1 MSDKSDAG
9 VAQLAKI
16 QAARILATSAT
27 RLPDLLAA
35 AWPPEQ
41 WCDVTVL
48 VAVSGGADSTALA
61 RGLSQH
67 SVAGEGR
74 LVIAH
79 FNHALRGAESDGDQ
93 AFVEQLAT
101 ELGFEC
107 IVGRT
112 SSPSRPLA
120 PSPPPVGTSEESL
133 RNLRYEFLARTA
145 DRVGARYLVTAHT
158 ADDQI
163 ETVLMNILRGTGLAG
178 LAGIPRVRPLTQAA
192 TLIRPLLAVSRMQV
206 LEYLT
211 SLGQPFREDATN
223 ASLDYTRNRVRNE
236 LLPLLARDYN
246 PQVREALL
254 RLSQIANEADDFV
267 GHSARH
273 ELVSVVQRID
283 AGIEIQL
290 QSFATLPAIV
300 DRSILL
306 EAWKSQSWPLADM
319 SFERWEELLA
329 FARQSIGDSA
339 TIAAPR
345 MFPGGIRAE
354 RTSSV
359 LRLMRINV

>member
-1 MSDKSDAG
+1 M
-9 VAQLAKI
+9 
-16 QAARILATSAT
+16 R
-27 RLPDLLAA
+27 
-35 AWPPEQ
+35 
-41 WCDVTVL
+41 C
-48 VAVSGGADSTALA
+48 SGFWRRERTQEGE
-61 RGLSQH
+61 RGRE
-67 SVAGEGR
+67 GEG
-74 LVIAH
+74 
-79 FNHALRGAESDGDQ
+79 E
-93 AFVEQLAT
+93 T
-101 ELGFEC
+101 
-107 IVGRT
+107 
-112 SSPSRPLA
+112 
-120 PSPPPVGTSEESL
+120 GTSEESL

-145 DRVGARYLVTAHT
+145 EQIGARYIVTAHT
-158 ADDQI
+158 ADDQV

-178 LAGIPRVRPLTQAA
+178 LAGIPRVRQLTQAA

-211 SLGQPFREDATN
+211 SLGQPFRDDATN

-273 ELVSVVQRID
+273 NLASIVKGID
-283 AGIEIQL
+283 FGIEFQL

-300 DRSILL
+300 ARSILI
-306 EAWKSQSWPLADM
+306 EAWKSQCWPLADM